1 MTDSSPLLQV
11 QDLQVHFDTP
21 DGVVKAV
28 NDVNFE
34 VKKGE
39 TLAIVGESG
48 SGKSVTSLAIMRLI
62 TGRNAGGKI
71 LFENQNLLE
80 KSMDEM
86 RAIRGNDISMIF
98 QEPMTSLN
106 PVYTVGWQIIEA
118 IRTHLNETYKQA
130 FERAVE
136 ALDLVGIPE
145 PRARM
150 GNYPHQLSGGMRQRV
165 MIAMALSTEPKLLIA
180 DEPTTA
186 LDVTI
191 QAQILQ
197 LMRRLQREMSMSIIF
212 ITHDLAVVAEMA
224 QRVVV
229 MYSGNVVEEAPVND
243 LFKHPRMPY
252 TIGLMR
258 SMPGRHGYKT
268 ANNRLEIIPGSMPN
282 PLQLPSGCAF
292 HPRCRFMEKGTCT
305 STPPKLEEIEGNRLI
320 RCARK
325 DEVKQQLQE
334 EKLKQEK
341 SGATHAI

>member
-1 MTDSSPLLQV
+1 MTASSPLLHV
-11 QDLQVHFDTP
+11 KDLQVHFDTP

-28 NDVNFE
+28 NDVNFQ
-34 VKKGE
+34 VNKGE

-62 TGRNAGGKI
+62 TGRNAGGQI
-71 LFENQNLLE
+71 LFDGENLLD
-80 KSMDEM
+80 KTPAEM

-118 IRTHLNETYKQA
+118 ITTHLNLTHKQA

-136 ALDLVGIPE
+136 SLDLVGIPE

-197 LMRRLQREMSMSIIF
+197 LMRRLQREMGMSIIF

-229 MYSGNVVEEAPVND
+229 MYSGNVVEEAPVSE
-243 LFKHPRMPY
+243 LFKTPRMPY

-268 ANNRLEIIPGSMPN
+268 ANNRLEIIHGNVPN
-282 PLQLPSGCAF
+282 PLQLPTGCAF
-292 HPRCRFMEKGTCT
+292 HPRCKFMQKGTCT
-305 STPPKLEEIEGNRLI
+305 TTPPKLEEIENIRLI
-320 RCARK
+320 RCFRWE
-325 DEVKQQLQE
+325 EVKEQVQE
-334 EKLKQEK
+334 EKNRR
-341 SGATHAI
+341 HA

>member
-1 MTDSSPLLQV
+1 MSDTRALLDV
-11 QDLQVHFDTP
+11 KGLQVHFDTP

-28 NDVNFE
+28 NDVDFE
-34 VKKGE
+34 VKRGE
-39 TLAIVGESG
+39 TLAVVGESG

-62 TGRNAGGKI
+62 SGRNAGGKI
-71 LFENQNLLE
+71 LFEGKNLLD

-86 RAIRGNDISMIF
+86 RGIRGNDISMIF

-118 IRTHLNETYKQA
+118 ITTHLDYTHKQA
-130 FERAVE
+130 YERAVE
-136 ALDLVGIPE
+136 SLDLVGIPE

-150 GNYPHQLSGGMRQRV
+150 SNYPHQLSGGMRQRV

-197 LMRRLQREMSMSIIF
+197 LMRRLQREMGMSIIF

-224 QRVVV
+224 HRVVV
-229 MYSGNVVEEAPVND
+229 MYSGNVVEEAPVSE
-243 LFKHPRMPY
+243 LFKRPRMPY

-258 SMPGRHGYKT
+258 SMPGRYGYKT
-268 ANNRLEIIPGSMPN
+268 AKNRLEIIPGNVPN

-292 HPRCRFMEKGTCT
+292 HPRCKFMKPGVCT
-305 STPPKLEEIEGNRLI
+305 TEAPKLEPIEDDRLI
-320 RCARK
+320 RCFRWE
-325 DEVKQQLQE
+325 DVQEQVQQETTRRL
-334 EKLKQEK
+334 
-341 SGATHAI
+341 A